1 MKNITTK
8 INETRNSRLPKLQKL
23 NNTPNWLMAYPDFCN
38 KMEEIWDDD
47 RKLFA
52 TIMYFIT
59 KNEKVNEYGWSS
71 MKIELKDLYHQ

>member
-1 MKNITTK
+1 MT
-8 INETRNSRLPKLQKL
+8 
-23 NNTPNWLMAYPDFCN
+23 YPDFCG

-59 KNEKVNEYGWSS
+59 KDEKMNENGWSS
-71 MKIELKDLYHQ
+71 MKLELKNLYNS